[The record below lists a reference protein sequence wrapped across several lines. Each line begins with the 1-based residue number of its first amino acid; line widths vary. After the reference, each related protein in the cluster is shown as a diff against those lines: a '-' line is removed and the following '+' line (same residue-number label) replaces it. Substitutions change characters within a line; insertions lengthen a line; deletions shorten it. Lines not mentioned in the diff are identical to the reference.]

1 MMANI
6 VCVICIFAIPVVVL
20 ILADISGDLAGIR
33 TELQKIREEKETEN
47 ERFWRLKYERGEE

>member
-1 MMANI
+1 MANI